1 MQKLLIA
8 TGNPGKF
15 REISDVLKGLPIQ
28 LVSLQELGLE
38 QDLIE
43 DGKTYAE
50 NAAKKA
56 RYFAKETG
64 LMTLAE
70 DSGIVVEALKGELG
84 VKTRRWGAGEKVS
97 DAEWIEFFLK
107 RMERETNRNAKF
119 ICCASLANK
128 NGNVV
133 KSFVGETEGKIMNRL
148 QTKILPGIPLSSV
161 FLPTNS
167 FKVYAAMSLAE
178 KNKVSHR
185 GKAFTQVR
193 EYLSS
198 LGKD

>member
-8 TGNPGKF
+8 TGNIGKF
-15 REISDVLKGLPIQ
+15 REVSEVLKDLPIQ
-28 LVSLQELGLE
+28 LVSLRDLGLE
-38 QDLIE
+38 QDTVE

-70 DSGIVVEALKGELG
+70 DSGVEVDVLKGELG
-84 VKTRRWGAGEKVS
+84 IKTRRWGAGEKAT
-97 DAEWIEFFLK
+97 DAEWIEFFLR

-119 ICCASLANK
+119 ICCASLANQ
-128 NGNVV
+128 NGTLI
-133 KSFVGETEGKIMNRL
+133 KSFVGETQGKITMRL
-148 QTKILPGIPLSSV
+148 QAKIRPGIPLSSV
-161 FLPTNS
+161 FLPNNS
-167 FKVYAAMSLAE
+167 FKVYAAMDLEE

-193 EYLSS
+193 EYLKTI
-198 LGKD
+198 LD